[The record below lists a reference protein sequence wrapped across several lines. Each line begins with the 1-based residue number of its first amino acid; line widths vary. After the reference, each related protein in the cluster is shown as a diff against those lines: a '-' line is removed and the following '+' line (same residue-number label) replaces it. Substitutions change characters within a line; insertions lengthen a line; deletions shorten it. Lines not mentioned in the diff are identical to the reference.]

1 MNTPSFY
8 LVYNRRILKL
18 FMKQWQP
25 RIARS
30 SYQGP
35 MSVTWNSLGFKK
47 RIQVYYFVGKVPRL
61 GGEFI
66 DNSNLPVRAT
76 KELCLLPG
84 YLELSTRGTLYLVD
98 ERVESVNSLTII
110 ITPALATEELC
121 LLTGV
126 S

>member
-1 MNTPSFY
+1 
-8 LVYNRRILKL
+8 
-18 FMKQWQP
+18 MKQWQP

-47 RIQVYYFVGKVPRL
+47 RIQVFYFVGKVPRL